1 MRSSYEFTMSCPFK
15 SIDDDNNKSKFM
27 GALLVMEPGEIQL
40 TFLYSYILHI
50 GRTVE
55 YDVTIH

>member
-1 MRSSYEFTMSCPFK
+1 
-15 SIDDDNNKSKFM
+15 M